1 MTCCPLWGSEASTP
15 QMQNISEA
23 DIVDGLKQGE
33 FTFYY
38 QPKISLITGKV
49 IGAEALMRWLKPDG
63 TVIPPD
69 RFIPLAEQS
78 TLITQMT
85 RHMFPKLVNDLMVL
99 MDVDS
104 LSLSFNA
111 SARDFEDDR
120 FTRLILDTLETSQL
134 PAQALQV
141 ELTETAALEAGDR
154 IKQHILPLRHAGL
167 GLAMDD
173 FGKGYSSLDTLSQW
187 PFTSIKLDQGIVS
200 RMMES
205 DKSAT
210 IVESSIRM
218 AHELGISVIAEGV
231 ETNQQYHRL
240 LEAGCTKIQG
250 YWISKP
256 LPLDQYI
263 AFVEE
268 DIRWSGLP
276 IGLIHMATIDHVQW
290 RKQLVSELVKVA
302 AYPKDSMHR
311 KYMSLPALSCKECRL
326 GHWYYGAG
334 QLFKERQA
342 FRELEEPHCKFH
354 ESGRLLAQLVE
365 DGAAIEDL
373 TLHLRELSELS
384 MEVLSQLQMLE
395 NEGLQ
400 DMHQAHNLWLAHAL
414 HPSNLKE

>member
-1 MTCCPLWGSEASTP
+1 
-15 QMQNISEA
+15 
-23 DIVDGLKQGE
+23 
-33 FTFYY
+33 
-38 QPKISLITGKV
+38 
-49 IGAEALMRWLKPDG
+49 MRWLKPDG

-69 RFIPLAEQS
+69 RFLPLAEQS
-78 TLITQMT
+78 ALITQMT

-99 MDVDS
+99 MDVDR

-187 PFTSIKLDQGIVS
+187 PFTSIKLDQCIVS

-210 IVESSIRM
+210 IVETSIRM

-276 IGLIHMATIDHVQW
+276 IG
-290 RKQLVSELVKVA
+290 
-302 AYPKDSMHR
+302 
-311 KYMSLPALSCKECRL
+311 
-326 GHWYYGAG
+326 
-334 QLFKERQA
+334 
-342 FRELEEPHCKFH
+342 
-354 ESGRLLAQLVE
+354 
-365 DGAAIEDL
+365 
-373 TLHLRELSELS
+373 
-384 MEVLSQLQMLE
+384 
-395 NEGLQ
+395 
-400 DMHQAHNLWLAHAL
+400 
-414 HPSNLKE
+414 